1 MLKVNQAEFEVLG
14 ITKFWEKGYT
24 GKGINIGNTEKRM
37 WLLSWRL

>member
-1 MLKVNQAEFEVLG
+1 MLKENQVEFEVLG

-37 WLLSWRL
+37 